1 MLVGPDDVEAP
12 APALPKPK
20 PLGYRLSSG
29 GSSALDE
36 LERLITDDHARQ
48 PLSERDVQNKHEVLG
63 DLDRFLGHDRP
74 PAVEFIFVE
83 AAAPEAACFAL
94 GHAALRYT
102 LPSRDGAVPVSR
114 VVNITKGNGKAGE
127 MQLVEVYEDPAD
139 YLLGTHGLK
148 GAGGVFARSICTI
161 RIPEWNDE
169 AIASLHYY
177 LRAVRATARVQKR
190 EDDEDKERAR
200 RRFGGS
206 PTGFS
211 FVQALCDP
219 WRERLGL
226 RGAQHGNC
234 SNWTSRALFLAGL
247 LERVHLFP
255 KAIWADLFENHVL
268 GGAPRRKL
276 TRPAEVV
283 YFERAVKQPGRASR
297 RAFPSVVSPI
307 YLLRSFMY
315 WRLPPFADAVVTV
328 APRES
333 DGLLVA
339 RIAKG
344 RARKPR
350 CMLWAPV
357 RHWHTIAV
365 AALGVAYALY
375 GWPRSRSNDSSHCEA
390 AAWLSRLLL
399 IMLAVMI
406 NGALY

>member
-1 MLVGPDDVEAP
+1 MTRRNAASAGESSPLLPTAINIDDAI
-12 APALPKPK
+12 
-20 PLGYRLSSG
+20 
-29 GSSALDE
+29 DE
-36 LERLITDDHARQ
+36 IERVVADDFPRQ
-48 PLSERDVQNKHEVLG
+48 PVGDGDVQNKHEFLAEV
-63 DLDRFLGHDRP
+63 DRFFGHDKP
-74 PAVEFIFVE
+74 PAVEFLLSGDGHMAGFG
-83 AAAPEAACFAL
+83 F

-102 LPSRDGAVPVSR
+102 LFSRVGKPPVSR
-114 VVNITKGNGKAGE
+114 LVNITMGTGGVGEEHLVSVWEDTSDYVFGTIGNI
-127 MQLVEVYEDPAD
+127 DPATGRGD
-139 YLLGTHGLK
+139 NYKKVQSVHK
-148 GAGGVFARSICTI
+148 MPICSI
-161 RIPEWNDE
+161 RIPEWDDE
-169 AIASLHYY
+169 SVAALHHY
-177 LRAVRATARVQKR
+177 LRAVRAATKTPRKHV
-190 EDDEDKERAR
+190 
-200 RRFGGS
+200 S
-206 PTGFS
+206 FS
-211 FVQALCDP
+211 FFQTLLDP
-219 WRERLGL
+219 WRLRFGL
-226 RGAQHGNC
+226 RQTLHGNC

-350 CMLWAPV
+350 CK
-357 RHWHTIAV
+357 I
-365 AALGVAYALY
+365 
-375 GWPRSRSNDSSHCEA
+375 
-390 AAWLSRLLL
+390 
-399 IMLAVMI
+399 
-406 NGALY
+406 